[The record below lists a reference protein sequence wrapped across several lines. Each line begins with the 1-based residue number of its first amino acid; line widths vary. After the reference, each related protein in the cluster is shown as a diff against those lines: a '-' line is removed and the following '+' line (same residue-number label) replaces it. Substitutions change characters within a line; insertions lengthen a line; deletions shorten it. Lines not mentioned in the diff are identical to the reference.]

1 MPQFDTAAYQFAHDP
16 ESLVTMARFGDPE
29 TIPDD
34 LRQIRLSLA
43 SRDEA
48 ATVGPNGGLPDS
60 GSFVATSA
68 FR

>member
-16 ESLVTMARFGDPE
+16 ESLVTMARFGNPE

-34 LRQIRLSLA
+34 LRQIRLSLS

-48 ATVGPNGGLPDS
+48 GTVGPSGGLPDR
-60 GSFVATSA
+60 GSFMATSA
-68 FR
+68 CR